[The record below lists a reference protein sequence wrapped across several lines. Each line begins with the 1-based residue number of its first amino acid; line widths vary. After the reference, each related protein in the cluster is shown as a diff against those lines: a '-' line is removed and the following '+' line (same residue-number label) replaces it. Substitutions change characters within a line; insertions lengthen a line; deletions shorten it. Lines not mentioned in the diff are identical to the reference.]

1 MTLVEIIAKYDELNI
16 KFMEYEYVGQILQCD
31 KSDQE
36 TIPFQAE
43 RLAFNLE
50 ERYLTNEATGGKE
63 FSYEPLWTIHYD
75 NGTEV
80 ASAYIKD
87 ITPEIVEYWESRTN
101 VTRNPILKA
110 RYAGLVWEFK
120 KTVSGAKPNIAIA
133 RYHIESLI
141 QIAEGNYFEHSVY
154 HIAKLERAIVLSKK
168 LSLNDLLIQ
177 SKETLRNVSNDEDD
191 QNIGIWASPFRISM
205 DYPNVYTKEEQTE
218 LVASL
223 QARFDRI
230 ANESLAN
237 SVEHKP
243 NPWLL
248 MNLADAL
255 APYYTAQQN
264 NDLIAES
271 YRKIK
276 AAFDAISGQLSKLQL
291 VGNLTRLYERYLKHH
306 LPKAETDALNVQITE
321 AGRNIQD
328 EMQVF
333 RQDITIKRE
342 EVEAVVN
349 SVLNDDFEQTFGVFA
364 YTYIPRK
371 DQSEKEF
378 AALKK
383 NNPLGFPTILFDSSG
398 RAAAKIGSVENDIG
412 GNLVLYISGKMKFDA
427 VWINATIEEGKKRGL
442 FNTENITAFLHKSP
456 AIHNNRFSIIQRSL
470 KAYFEEDYLTFIHLA
485 IPQIE
490 AAIRYILEANKIPIQ
505 KENRNKDAFQ
515 LRILDEL
522 LRDKSVQDCLTPD
535 FANYLRILL
544 TDNRGWN
551 LRNDVC
557 HGISEPDVFN
567 RMTADRVLHA
577 LLCLGIF
584 RYTEENDN
592 AESDPKSE

>member
-1 MTLVEIIAKYDELNI
+1 MTLAEIIAKYDEPNI
-16 KFMEYEYVGQILQCD
+16 KFMGNEYVGQILQCD

-50 ERYLTNEATGGKE
+50 ERYLTNEATAGKE
-63 FSYEPLWTIHYD
+63 FSYEPVMKVTYAD
-75 NGTEV
+75 GTEV

-87 ITPEIVEYWESRTN
+87 ITPEILEYWESRIH

-120 KTVSGAKPNIAIA
+120 KTVSGVRPDIAIA

-141 QIAEGNYFEHSVY
+141 QIAQGKYLEHPVF
-154 HIAKLERAIVLSKK
+154 HIAKLEWAIVLSKK
-168 LSLNDLLIQ
+168 LSLNDLLSQ
-177 SKETLRNVSNDEDD
+177 SKEALRDVSIDEDD
-191 QNIGIWASPFRISM
+191 QNIGIWVSPFRISM
-205 DYPNVYTKEEQTE
+205 DHPNVYTEEEQAA
-218 LVASL
+218 LVTSL

-230 ANESLAN
+230 ANESLSN
-237 SVEHKP
+237 PTEHKP

-248 MNLADAL
+248 QQLADAL
-255 APYYTAQQN
+255 APYYDRHN
-264 NDLIAES
+264 SKDLIAES
-271 YRKIK
+271 YRKVK
-276 AAFDAISGQLSKLQL
+276 SVFDAVSGQLSKLQL

-328 EMQVF
+328 EMTVIRRDF
-333 RQDITIKRE
+333 TIPKEDID
-342 EVEAVVN
+342 AVGN
-349 SVLNDDFEQTFGVFA
+349 SVLNEDSEQTFGVFA
-364 YTYIPRK
+364 YTYMPRGE
-371 DQSEKEF
+371 QSEKE
-378 AALKK
+378 LKK
-383 NNPLGFPTILFDSSG
+383 INPLGFPMILFDTTG

-412 GNLVLYISGKMKFDA
+412 GNIVLYISEKMKFDA

-442 FNTENITAFLHKSP
+442 FNTENIIAFLHKSP

-470 KAYFEEDYLTFIHLA
+470 KAYFEEDYLTFVHLA

-490 AAIRYILEANKIPIQ
+490 AAIRNILEANKIPIQ

-567 RMTADRVLHA
+567 HMTADRVLHA